1 MSDASIRADLW
12 FDPICP
18 WAWLT
23 SRWLL
28 EAAEVRD
35 IDLRFHLMSLAV
47 LNEGNELPEKH
58 ETMMREGWYLSRVIT
73 AAVRDHGDKVLEP
86 LYTAIG
92 TRIHSGG
99 DEDYRSVTTQALEA
113 VALPAELAQA
123 GTDASLD
130 VAIRDSHHEGMAS
143 VGLDVGTPVVRIDG
157 KACFGPVLS
166 RVPRGEQAGQVFD
179 GARLLTGFEHF
190 FELKRTRTEEPA
202 FD

>member
-1 MSDASIRADLW
+1 MSDNPIRADLW

-18 WAWLT
+18 WAWVT

-35 IDLRFHLMSLAV
+35 IDLRFHLMSLSV
-47 LNEGNELPEKH
+47 LNEGNRLPEQY
-58 ETMMREGWYLSRVIT
+58 EVMMREGWFLSRVLT
-73 AAVRDHGDKVLEP
+73 AAVRDHGEKILEP
-86 LYTAIG
+86 LYTAMG
-92 TRIHSGG
+92 TRIHPGG
-99 DEDYRSVTTQALEA
+99 DADYPVVTVLALESLG
-113 VALPAELAQA
+113 LPTDLARA

-130 VAIRDSHHEGMAS
+130 AAIRESHGAAMSS
-143 VGLDVGTPVVRIDG
+143 VGTDVGTPVVRIDG

-166 RVPRGEQAGQVFD
+166 RIPRGEQAGLIFD